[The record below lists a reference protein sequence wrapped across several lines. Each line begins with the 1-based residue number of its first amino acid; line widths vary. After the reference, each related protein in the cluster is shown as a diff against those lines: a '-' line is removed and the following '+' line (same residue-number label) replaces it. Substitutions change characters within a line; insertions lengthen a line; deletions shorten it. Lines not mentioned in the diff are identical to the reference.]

1 MDTKVD
7 TEKKV
12 GELLLEE
19 GSIDEPMFSYSTKVQ
34 EVSRERMGQIMLRLR
49 FATDRDVAR
58 VLAKQAGLEYDPMLV
73 VTSSAE
79 ALEQIPSSFAAKHGL
94 LPLTI
99 EDDHLVVASIDPY
112 ARQALDRLTR
122 YTSYPLRL
130 VVAPEA
136 RLRREVQRQ
145 YQLVENYIEQ
155 EIGRI
160 SRAAVAGREFV
171 AEDLMEQLISSAI
184 EYDATDVHIN
194 PTELATLISF
204 RLDGVMQL
212 SYTLPAS
219 AHSRLISV
227 VKVAAGMDIAESHR
241 PHDGHL
247 VFCYLEERYD
257 LRISTIPAV
266 TGENM
271 VIRILS
277 GSHEFLSLKDLGL
290 AADQIDA
297 IEQMSRS
304 PHGIVLVSGPT
315 GSGKTTT
322 LYAVMRTINAMEKN
336 ILTVEDPVEYT
347 MPLVQQ
353 VSVNEKAGITFAS
366 SIRSFLRQDPDV
378 LLVGEIRDEETA
390 DLAMRAALT
399 GHLVFSTVH
408 TNDAVGAIVRLRDLG
423 VQDYIIASTIRGVVS
438 QRLLRRLC
446 PHCKIPATRAE
457 PWNGIQPEQIFEHMG
472 CPLCRQTG
480 YIGRTAIAEVLHVD
494 RELITMINE
503 GGTTIDIEEAAK
515 GRGMRTLNDAG
526 VDLVAKGTT
535 DIAEFER
542 VLG

>member
-19 GSIDEPMFSYSTKVQ
+19 GSIDEPMFSYSSKVQ

-79 ALEQIPSSFAAKHGL
+79 ALAQIPSSFAAKHGL

-99 EDDHLVVASIDPY
+99 EDDHLVVATIDPY
-112 ARQALDRLTR
+112 ARQAFDRLTR

-219 AHSRLISV
+219 AHSRLVSV
-227 VKVAAGMDIAESHR
+227 FKVAAGMDIAESHR

-290 AADQIDA
+290 VKRQIDA

-353 VSVNEKAGITFAS
+353 VNVNEKAGITFAS

-378 LLVGEIRDEETA
+378 LLIGEIRDEETA

-446 PHCKIPATRAE
+446 PHCKTPARRAE
-457 PWNGIQPEQIFEHMG
+457 PWNGIQPEQILEHVG

-480 YIGRTAIAEVLHVD
+480 YIGRTAIAEVLQVD

-503 GGTTIDIEEAAK
+503 GGTTIDIEEMAK
-515 GRGMRTLNDAG
+515 ARGMRTLNDAG
-526 VDLVAKGTT
+526 VDLVANGTT

>member
-7 TEKKV
+7 REKRV

-19 GSIDEPMFSYSTKVQ
+19 GSIDEPMFAYSTKVQ
-34 EVSRERMGQIMLRLR
+34 DVSRERMGQIMLRLR

-79 ALEQIPSSFAAKHGL
+79 ALAQIPSSFAQKHGL
-94 LPLTI
+94 LPLAI

-160 SRAAVAGREFV
+160 ARAAVAGREFV
-171 AEDLMEQLISSAI
+171 AEDLMELIISSAI

-219 AHSRLISV
+219 AHSRLVSV
-227 VKVAAGMDIAESHR
+227 FKVAAGMDIAESHR

-290 AADQIDA
+290 VEGQIDA

-353 VSVNEKAGITFAS
+353 VNVNEKAGITFAS

-378 LLVGEIRDEETA
+378 LLIGEIRDEETA
-390 DLAMRAALT
+390 DLSMRAALT

-423 VQDYIIASTIRGVVS
+423 VEDYIIASTIRGVVS

-446 PHCKIPATRAE
+446 PHCKTPARRAE
-457 PWNGIQPEQIFEHMG
+457 PWNGVQPEQMFEHAG

-480 YIGRTAIAEVLHVD
+480 YIGRTAIAEVLQVD
-494 RELITMINE
+494 RELITMISA

-515 GRGMRTLNDAG
+515 ARGMRTLDDAG
-526 VDLVAKGTT
+526 VELVAKGIT
-535 DIAEFER
+535 DVAEFER